1 MKEKSTAPRKPAP
14 RRGLRASGLGQG
26 QNGET
31 KRRAAIVLEVLAG
44 VRTPSEGAAA
54 LGLSV
59 SCYYLLE
66 RKAMQGLLNGCQPQP
81 KGSPGPGLERQLARL
96 QKELDKSRRECL
108 RQASLVRAT
117 QRAVGLPA
125 VAKPAGPSKAKS
137 AKEGKRAKR
146 RRPTIRAMRAAKT
159 WREDSSLEETPTEV
173 KQSLD
178 VTSDSTCVA
187 TDQKEPGD
195 GAQGP
200 QAARG
205 GTCWTSKR
213 NATGQTATGDDPED
227 NPWRD
232 HRG

>member
-1 MKEKSTAPRKPAP
+1 MKAKSTTKNSGSSRRPPRAT
-14 RRGLRASGLGQG
+14 RFGQG
-26 QNGET
+26 QNGEA

-44 VRTPSEGAAA
+44 MRRPSEGAAA

-66 RKAMQGLLNGCQPQP
+66 RKGLQGLLDGCQPQP
-81 KGSPGPGLERQLARL
+81 KGGPGPGLERQLAQL
-96 QKELDKSRRECL
+96 QKQLDKSRQECL

-117 QRAVGLPA
+117 QRAMGLPA
-125 VAKPAGPSKAKS
+125 VAKPAGPSKANS
-137 AKEGKRAKR
+137 SKEGKRGKR

-159 WREDSSLEETPTEV
+159 LREDSSLEETPTEV

-205 GTCWTSKR
+205 GTC
-213 NATGQTATGDDPED
+213 
-227 NPWRD
+227 
-232 HRG
+232 

>member
-1 MKEKSTAPRKPAP
+1 MKEKSTTQRKSAPRQVP
-14 RRGLRASGLGQG
+14 RASRLGQE

-44 VRTPSEGAAA
+44 MRTPSEAASV

-66 RKAMQGLLNGCQPQP
+66 RKALQGLLNGCQPQP
-81 KGSPGPGLERQLARL
+81 NGSPGPGLERQLARL
-96 QKELDKSRRECL
+96 QKELDKSRQECL

-117 QRAVGLPA
+117 QRAMGLPA

-137 AKEGKRAKR
+137 AKEGKKSKR

-159 WREDSSLEETPTEV
+159 LREDPSLEETSTEV

-178 VTSDSTCVA
+178 VTGDSTCVA

-195 GAQGP
+195 EAQGP

-205 GTCWTSKR
+205 GTC
-213 NATGQTATGDDPED
+213 
-227 NPWRD
+227 
-232 HRG
+232 

>member
-1 MKEKSTAPRKPAP
+1 MKERSTTQRKSAP
-14 RRGLRASGLGQG
+14 RRVPRASGRGQG

-44 VRTPSEGAAA
+44 MRTPCEAAST

-66 RKAMQGLLNGCQPQP
+66 RKALQGLLDGCQPQP
-81 KGSPGPGLERQLARL
+81 KGCPAPGPERQLARL
-96 QKELDKSRRECL
+96 QKELDKSRQECL

-117 QRAVGLPA
+117 QRAMGLPA
-125 VAKPAGPSKAKS
+125 VAKPAGPSKADS
-137 AKEGKRAKR
+137 GKQGRKTKR
-146 RRPTIRAMRAAKT
+146 RRPSIRAMRAAKT
-159 WREDSSLEETPTEV
+159 LREDSSLEETPTEV

-205 GTCWTSKR
+205 GTC
-213 NATGQTATGDDPED
+213 
-227 NPWRD
+227 
-232 HRG
+232 

>member
-1 MKEKSTAPRKPAP
+1 MKEKSTTKTNSSPRRAPR
-14 RRGLRASGLGQG
+14 GTNLGQG
-26 QNGET
+26 QDGEA

-44 VRTPSEGAAA
+44 MRTPSEAAAA

-66 RKAMQGLLNGCQPQP
+66 RKALQGLLGGCQPQP
-81 KGSPGPGLERQLARL
+81 KGVPAPGLERQLARL
-96 QKELDKSRRECL
+96 QKELDKSRQECL

-117 QRAVGLPA
+117 ERAMGLPA
-125 VAKPAGPSKAKS
+125 VAKPVGPSKANS
-137 AKEGKRAKR
+137 GKKGNKAKR

-159 WREDSSLEETPTEV
+159 LREDSSLEESPTEV

-187 TDQKEPGD
+187 TDQKERGN

-205 GTCWTSKR
+205 GTC
-213 NATGQTATGDDPED
+213 
-227 NPWRD
+227 
-232 HRG
+232 

>member
-1 MKEKSTAPRKPAP
+1 MKEKSTAPRKSAP
-14 RRGLRASGLGQG
+14 RRGSRASGLGQG

-66 RKAMQGLLNGCQPQP
+66 RKAMQGLLKGCQPQP

-96 QKELDKSRRECL
+96 QKQLDKSRQECL

-117 QRAVGLPA
+117 KRAMGLPA
-125 VAKPAGPSKAKS
+125 VAKPVGPSKANS
-137 AKEGKRAKR
+137 GKKGNKAKR

-159 WREDSSLEETPTEV
+159 LREDSSLEEAPTEV

-187 TDQKEPGD
+187 TDQKERGN

-205 GTCWTSKR
+205 GTC
-213 NATGQTATGDDPED
+213 
-227 NPWRD
+227 
-232 HRG
+232 

>member
-1 MKEKSTAPRKPAP
+1 MKEKSTTQRKSASRRVPRAN
-14 RRGLRASGLGQG
+14 GLGQG
-26 QNGET
+26 QNGEA

-44 VRTPSEGAAA
+44 MRTPREAAAA

-66 RKAMQGLLNGCQPQP
+66 RKALQGLLDGCQPQP
-81 KGSPGPGLERQLARL
+81 KGGPGPGLERQLAQL
-96 QKELDKSRRECL
+96 QKQLDKSRQECL

-117 QRAVGLPA
+117 ERAMGLPA
-125 VAKPAGPSKAKS
+125 VAKRVAPSKANS
-137 AKEGKRAKR
+137 GKKGKKTKR
-146 RRPTIRAMRAAKT
+146 RRPTIRAMRAAKAL
-159 WREDSSLEETPTEV
+159 REDSSLEETPTEV

-187 TDQKEPGD
+187 TDQKERGN

-205 GTCWTSKR
+205 GTR
-213 NATGQTATGDDPED
+213 
-227 NPWRD
+227 
-232 HRG
+232 

>member
-1 MKEKSTAPRKPAP
+1 MKEKSTSKRKSAG
-14 RRGLRASGLGQG
+14 RRVPRASGLGQG

-44 VRTPSEGAAA
+44 MRTPSEAASV

-59 SCYYLLE
+59 SYYYLLE
-66 RKAMQGLLNGCQPQP
+66 RKALQGLLDGCQPQP
-81 KGSPGPGLERQLARL
+81 KGVPGPGLERQLARL
-96 QKELDKSRRECL
+96 QKKLDKSRQECL

-117 QRAVGLPA
+117 ERAMGLPA
-125 VAKPAGPSKAKS
+125 VAKPVGPSKADS
-137 AKEGKRAKR
+137 GKQGKKTKR

-159 WREDSSLEETPTEV
+159 LRENSSLEETPTEV

-178 VTSDSTCVA
+178 VPVDSTCVA

-195 GAQGP
+195 EAQGP

-205 GTCWTSKR
+205 GTC
-213 NATGQTATGDDPED
+213 
-227 NPWRD
+227 
-232 HRG
+232 